1 MNLKALTEQRAEKQ
15 TEMETLLNTVKTE
28 ERAFTED
35 ENELFKKLEF
45 KNMLSR
51 FDADSQN
58 DDSSV
63 RDNFKIVTELSEAE
77 AIWKQAEEKECV
89 GFFFLQEKREI

>member
-35 ENELFKKLEF
+35 ENELFKKLESEIGLINETISAIT
-45 KNMLSR
+45 KGREL
-51 FDADSQN
+51 
-58 DDSSV
+58 
-63 RDNFKIVTELSEAE
+63 TEEPTPE
-77 AIWKQAEEKECV
+77 QKEEEKKEEELYKKKKHSRIISEV
-89 GFFFLQEKREI
+89 